1 MLANCAILFNA
12 LFVGVGQAVQPVSAF
27 NFGAGQS
34 DRIAKLRRYAY
45 TTVLIM
51 GVIFSL
57 SGILFPEFVA
67 SCFIDLTD
75 ATRTVT
81 TTAMPIYFIAFFVM
95 GVNVLSTYYFQSLMK
110 GGYSLAVSMLRNI
123 FISSLLLITLPM
135 LFGGFAIW
143 FAIPITEIA
152 VAVISVILL
161 IKSNNKMKSKI

>member
-1 MLANCAILFNA
+1 
-12 LFVGVGQAVQPVSAF
+12 
-27 NFGAGQS
+27 
-34 DRIAKLRRYAY
+34 
-45 TTVLIM
+45 
-51 GVIFSL
+51 
-57 SGILFPEFVA
+57 
-67 SCFIDLTD
+67 
-75 ATRTVT
+75 
-81 TTAMPIYFIAFFVM
+81 MPIYFIAFFVM

-110 GGYSLAVSMLRNI
+110 GGYSLAVSILRNI